1 MKEPTPR
8 HQALVDAWRDV
19 ATAGDVDDKREAYQ
33 AAMLA
38 IFRPGGP
45 VDEGEIDKAEATD
58 EAVELGEA
66 HDGLFRDREELEH
79 LIRQASLGWRALAP
93 CRPREPGEWA
103 PNSLWNPA
111 NIKVAAPAIRA
122 TPYQWRELQEIRRRA
137 WLYGRHYIRGFLS
150 TTIGRPGLGKTDLA
164 IVESIDMAAARK
176 ILDHQDRDP
185 LRVWYLGEDTRE
197 ELERRVATACA
208 VHVIGGD
215 DLGGRLSVDS
225 VQDLPALHIAEQ
237 GSKGAIVND
246 AAVAQLGDEMLARK
260 IDVLILDPLIEFH
273 KVPEGD
279 PPAMSVVMGALRGL
293 ARRTNAAIDLP
304 HHTRKPPPGI
314 ASVATV
320 DDGRGA
326 SSIVGAVRSARVLN
340 AMSQQEAER
349 AGIAE
354 GDRWRYL
361 RIDDGKAN
369 MKPPEGARWLQHVS
383 EMLPCGESVGVIA
396 PWKFPDA
403 FAGFSANDLPRIR
416 ELARTGAHRSDTRSP
431 QWFGH
436 PVADMLGLD
445 LDDTPTR
452 ARIKQMIKTWL
463 KTRVLSIETRPDE
476 QRRPRQYIVP
486 GPFDATPE
494 DTD

>member
-1 MKEPTPR
+1 MRSHDARAASQSARQRDLRPRMRRPALRRHGVALRRRSAGRNLRHQQQGRQRGGHGGKRRSDHMQPRPTTRRGPRHIAQGTLPRQDRQGEQPAGHRARQDRGGRAVKEPTPR

-185 LRVWYLGEDTRE
+185 LRVWYLGED
-197 ELERRVATACA
+197 
-208 VHVIGGD
+208 
-215 DLGGRLSVDS
+215 
-225 VQDLPALHIAEQ
+225 
-237 GSKGAIVND
+237 
-246 AAVAQLGDEMLARK
+246 
-260 IDVLILDPLIEFH
+260 
-273 KVPEGD
+273 
-279 PPAMSVVMGALRGL
+279 
-293 ARRTNAAIDLP
+293 
-304 HHTRKPPPGI
+304 
-314 ASVATV
+314 
-320 DDGRGA
+320 
-326 SSIVGAVRSARVLN
+326 
-340 AMSQQEAER
+340 
-349 AGIAE
+349 
-354 GDRWRYL
+354 
-361 RIDDGKAN
+361 
-369 MKPPEGARWLQHVS
+369 
-383 EMLPCGESVGVIA
+383 
-396 PWKFPDA
+396 
-403 FAGFSANDLPRIR
+403 PR
-416 ELARTGAHRSDTRSP
+416 
-431 QWFGH
+431 
-436 PVADMLGLD
+436 
-445 LDDTPTR
+445 
-452 ARIKQMIKTWL
+452 
-463 KTRVLSIETRPDE
+463 
-476 QRRPRQYIVP
+476 
-486 GPFDATPE
+486 
-494 DTD
+494 